1 MATVNGTDYYFI
13 DMQQASGGNITHHL
27 LKDKAGRDA
36 VAPTEASSTASAAHA
51 TGSYFFYNGVLYQAT
66 ADIASGGT
74 ITPNTNCKAVTVG
87 GQLGDLKSALN
98 ETTDR
103 LVANGTLEQRVTP
116 NASYT
121 NKTINSSG
129 KIVTGADD
137 GNTYVFPVSA
147 GDTAIVTGGSV
158 YAFYAENPTPSE
170 TVSVDGTR
178 HLATLNNTEITMP
191 TGANYLAIKH
201 TSEPFVII
209 KSVTVSQRVTALEAE
224 ADDINGDL
232 DIVAAAN
239 GKSLD
244 AFIGLTAEY
253 IETGTDG
260 ASNYYKS
267 ITALDTTKTYT
278 LLVTVPDY
286 GEYTIQAGS
295 AASAGSMVDTIYTGK
310 LLKGENIIR
319 GYTPTGAWTKLR
331 NDKDVTWSVKI
342 YAVYAQDVVSLA
354 NQNKTDIAKAPR
366 TLSISKATFTASPYS
381 SKIGNLDNNSIV
393 NIGDD
398 YGATDYPFGQAGN
411 FTVITTGVSS
421 STTTQIAVRS
431 DGRIF
436 SRRKLSSVNWN
447 EWSGDA
453 VDYSRITV
461 FASSTAYTDFNDFP
475 IGSII
480 TVYNAELAHAPDGF
494 INYGHDNIT
503 SVGTINGNVLTFAT
517 TPTDPRIISQICIYN
532 GPNVTNPAVAT
543 RTAVRQGSSA
553 PYTYTWTSWAEFSYN
568 GTLHATNR
576 IIDGNN
582 YAYTLPSADLDDLP
596 LNSIYH
602 LDFNCYDIIAH
613 NPVPGQSCSV
623 MTFGF
628 TNNSRHAL
636 SQICVSRD
644 PDTYAPQMFVRYCVQ
659 VGTNQYQ
666 WSPWGQLA
674 VTPMS

>member
-1 MATVNGTDYYFI
+1 MAII
-13 DMQQASGGNITHHL
+13 DSANI
-27 LKDKAGRDA
+27 
-36 VAPTEASSTASAAHA
+36 
-51 TGSYFFYNGVLYQAT
+51 NGVEYEVADSQARQ
-66 ADIASGGT
+66 D
-74 ITPNTNCKAVTVG
+74 V
-87 GQLGDLKSALN
+87 GDLKSALD

-103 LVANGTLEQRVTP
+103 LVTNGTLEQRVHP
-116 NASYT
+116 NGTYD
-121 NKTINSSG
+121 NKTINSGG
-129 KIVTGADD
+129 KIVTGTGD
-137 GNTYVFPVSA
+137 GNVYVFHVSG

-158 YAFYAENPTPSE
+158 YAFYATDPAPGE
-170 TVSVDGTR
+170 TVAVDATR
-178 HLATLNNTEITMP
+178 HLATLNATEITMP

-209 KSVTVSQRVTALEAE
+209 KSVTISQRVTALEAE
-224 ADDINGDL
+224 ADEINDDL
-232 DIVAAAN
+232 DVVAAAN

-244 AFIGLTAEY
+244 AFVGLTAEY
-253 IETGTDG
+253 IGTGADG
-260 ASNYYKS
+260 SSNYYKT
-267 ITALDTTKTYT
+267 ITALDPTKTYT

-295 AASAGSMVDTIYTGK
+295 AASVGSMVDTVFTGK

-331 NDKDVTWSVKI
+331 NDKDVTWSVKV
-342 YAVYAQDVVSLA
+342 YAVYTQDLASLA

-366 TLSISKATFTASPYS
+366 TLSISKVTFAASPYS

-411 FTVITTGVSS
+411 YTVITTGLTA
-421 STTTQIAVRS
+421 STITQIAVRS
-431 DGRIF
+431 DGHIF
-436 SRRKLSSVNWN
+436 SRRKASSVNWN

-461 FASSTAYTDFNDFP
+461 FASSTDYTDFDDFP

-480 TVYNAELAHAPDGF
+480 SVYNAELAHAPDGF
-494 INYGHDNIT
+494 VNYGHDNI
-503 SVGTINGNVLTFAT
+503 SSFGAIYGNVITFST

-543 RTAVRQGSSA
+543 RTAVRAGTPA
-553 PYTYTWTSWAEFSYN
+553 PYTYNWTPWAEFSYN
-568 GTLHATNR
+568 GVLHATNR

-602 LDFNCYDIIAH
+602 LDYNCYEIIAH

-628 TNNSRHAL
+628 TNNSKHAS
-636 SQICVSRD
+636 SQICVSRN
-644 PDTYAPQMFVRYCVQ
+644 PETYAPQFFVRYCVQ

-666 WSPWGQLA
+666 WSKWGQAAITMLD
-674 VTPMS
+674 V